1 MVQMCLD
8 SFRIRYIR
16 TFLYRCDPKIRPENP
31 RKLRESSAK
40 DPWEPRPAGMAP
52 RNSIRERLISGSIE
66 QVLFVPA
73 TTNHRPTGHRPP
85 ATGHQMQCPS
95 RCCRNDNS
103 CKRKSIEKTCRNN
116 CFSICVVLLA
126 PSLRFLRMR
135 GLRLSLKLSK
145 RGTALMTC
153 GPNAERIHK
162 DIPISS
168 NIYIYNDI

>member
-40 DPWEPRPAGMAP
+40 DPWEPRPAGMAPP

-103 CKRKSIEKTCRNN
+103 CKTKSIEKHVETIVSVSVWFCLHPA
-116 CFSICVVLLA
+116 CASSGCVDWGSVWSSQKEARRWWHVDPML
-126 PSLRFLRMR
+126 
-135 GLRLSLKLSK
+135 
-145 RGTALMTC
+145 
-153 GPNAERIHK
+153 NAFTK
-162 DIPISS
+162 T
-168 NIYIYNDI
+168 YQYLYL

>member
-1 MVQMCLD
+1 MYLD
-8 SFRIRYIR
+8 PCNKIIH
-16 TFLYRCDPKIRPENP
+16 TFLYNPKIC
-31 RKLRESSAK
+31 KSFAK
-40 DPWEPRPAGMAP
+40 DPRKPRLAAMAHPP
-52 RNSIRERLISGSIE
+52 RNLFREKLISGFFERILRKADCKN
-66 QVLFVPA
+66 QPA
-73 TTNHRPTGHRPP
+73 TTNHRPTGHWPP

>member
-1 MVQMCLD
+1 MTRR
-8 SFRIRYIR
+8 SA
-16 TFLYRCDPKIRPENP
+16 PKIR
-31 RKLRESSAK
+31 ESFAK
-40 DPWEPRPAGMAP
+40 APQKIRGSPDQLGCPPP

-73 TTNHRPTGHRPP
+73 TTNHRPTSHRPP
-85 ATGHQMQCPS
+85 ATGHQMQCHK

-103 CKRKSIEKTCRNN
+103 CKTKSIEKTCRNN

-153 GPNAERIHK
+153 GPTAERIHK
-162 DIPISS
+162 DIPISIS
-168 NIYIYNDI
+168 IKIYTRNYE